1 MAETLHPE
9 EVAAAKKNNAGAVSS
24 AKKFPSPSKWFVA
37 VKSPSGNCIF
47 PSWSDCQRSQVDFS
61 SCDVELAAFPTIQQ
75 ASAFLDSSPRPSPPA
90 VAKSLDSAASTESG
104 STHIL
109 PHRKRTPSVPKVVVL
124 STDDEDGS
132 PPTTSDITKKRKLF
146 HEDEASGVPHKDLL
160 RRAGSLGE
168 VARLTDIN
176 GNLLP
181 IFNIPKTATEEYL
194 EASLRYRQNQQRQHV
209 AFATPAFANLVNAAT
224 SISTSPPS
232 LAASY
237 LMNMS
242 SASSALPRSS
252 AMGGASEVAK
262 SSKSDGSG
270 WSTMED
276 AKLRDIMSRYRK
288 VNSHNW
294 AAIAEEMGLQRSS
307 EECQQRWV
315 RCLKPGVRKG
325 QWTEDEDA
333 FILRS
338 VSTSG
343 EQPFTRWSELA
354 LHMPGRHGKQIR
366 ERWINHLNPH
376 ISHLPFTEEDDL
388 KLYKAAQKYG
398 KKWVE
403 ISSKFFHS
411 TRAENQI
418 KNRWYSAAFK
428 KFIVEKFG
436 KEAYK

>member
-1 MAETLHPE
+1 MAETLEPQE
-9 EVAAAKKNNAGAVSS
+9 SAAAKYFKAAVAS
-24 AKKFPSPSKWFVA
+24 AKKFPSPSRWFVA

-90 VAKSLDSAASTESG
+90 AKSVDSVASTESA
-104 STHIL
+104 STDIS
-109 PHRKRTPSVPKVVVL
+109 PHRMHTLSVPKVVVL
-124 STDDEDGS
+124 STDDEDAS
-132 PPTTSDITKKRKLF
+132 PPASGEGNKKRKLF
-146 HEDEASGVPHKDLL
+146 HEDEASGVPHKDL
-160 RRAGSLGE
+160 RRRVGSLGE
-168 VARLTDIN
+168 ANRLTDIN
-176 GNLLP
+176 DNLLP
-181 IFNIPKTATEEYL
+181 IFSLPKTATEEYL
-194 EASLRYRQNQQRQHV
+194 EASLRFRQQQRQQA

-224 SISTSPPS
+224 SISASPPS

-242 SASSALPRSS
+242 SASNAHPRNS
-252 AMGGASEVAK
+252 GGGVPTSISK
-262 SSKSDGSG
+262 SSKADISG

-288 VNSHNW
+288 ENSLDW
-294 AAIAEEMGLQRSS
+294 TAIAEEMGLQRSAD
-307 EECQQRWV
+307 ECQQRWA
-315 RCLKPGVRKG
+315 RHLKPGVRKG

-338 VSTSG
+338 VATSG
-343 EQPFTRWSELA
+343 ERPFTRWSELA

-376 ISHLPFTEEDDL
+376 ISHLPFTEEEDL
-388 KLYKAAQKYG
+388 ELWRGTQKYG

-403 ISSKFFHS
+403 ISSKYFHS

-436 KEAYK
+436 KDAYK

>member
-1 MAETLHPE
+1 MAETVQSE
-9 EVAAAKKNNAGAVSS
+9 EGTATPKFSAATTSS
-24 AKKFPSPSKWFVA
+24 KKFPSPSKWFVA

-61 SCDVELAAFPTIQQ
+61 SSNVELAAFPTIQQ
-75 ASAFLDSSPRPSPPA
+75 ASVFLDSSASPSTPA
-90 VAKSLDSAASTESG
+90 AKCLDSTASTDSS
-104 STHIL
+104 STDTS
-109 PHRKRTPSVPKVVVL
+109 PHLKKIPSVPKVVVL

-132 PPTTSDITKKRKLF
+132 PPANVDSTKKRKLY
-146 HEDEASGVPHKDLL
+146 HEDDAGVLHKDH
-160 RRAGSLGE
+160 RRQIRE
-168 VARLTDIN
+168 VTRLTDFN

-181 IFNIPKTATEEYL
+181 IFSIPKTATEEYL
-194 EASLRYRQNQQRQHV
+194 EASLRFRQQQRQHA
-209 AFATPAFANLVNAAT
+209 AFVNPAFANLVNAAT
-224 SISTSPPS
+224 SMSTSHPT

-242 SASSALPRSS
+242 SAPSAFPRNPDLAVTADTSASSTS
-252 AMGGASEVAK
+252 A
-262 SSKSDGSG
+262 DSG
-270 WSTMED
+270 WSKLED
-276 AKLRDIMSRYRK
+276 AKLRDIMTRYRK

-294 AAIAEEMGLQRSS
+294 TAISEEMGLHRSA

-315 RCLKPGVRKG
+315 KHLKPGVRKG

-388 KLYKAAQKYG
+388 KLWQAAQKYG

-403 ISSKFFHS
+403 ISSKYFDS

-428 KFIVEKFG
+428 KFIVGKFG
-436 KEAYK
+436 EDAYT